1 MHTARCVGRRFD
13 SSDMNET
20 VHVGHTGNDEMCNL
34 YLMFYA
40 DVPTAMTCYNDRLSI
55 HTGVRALRVP
65 SSSSQ
70 SV

>member
-1 MHTARCVGRRFD
+1 
-13 SSDMNET
+13 MNET